1 MNRIF
6 HARIAVGQFLFLAL
20 ISGLAIYM
28 LWDKY
33 VLPAAR
39 FHALADSC
47 HREADSYYLYGDSGR
62 EAEIVFRP
70 LLAQQGDSAEGCHF
84 RGACLFHA
92 DRTVCS
98 NALRTGEVWSG

>member
-1 MNRIF
+1 MKKKIAAKRSERRSEKNRHRQAQILSEVC
-6 HARIAVGQFLFLAL
+6 AVFLCSDA
-20 ISGLAIYM
+20 
-28 LWDKY
+28 
-33 VLPAAR
+33 

-62 EAEIVFRP
+62 EAEIVFRS